1 MIRVASHVLALA
13 ATAAVIALPTGTA
26 AQDTLA
32 VEVEVEED
40 REEAEEENLF
50 RDFERLVRGAEV
62 SPGFFDLYTKAGRL
76 YLAVPADRLGQEFL
90 MDTRVAQG
98 IGA

>member
-32 VEVEVEED
+32 VEVEED
-40 REEAEEENLF
+40 REEAEEERVVEAVL
-50 RDFERLVRGAEV
+50 DWMAWDWLVPRARAL
-62 SPGFFDLYTKAGRL
+62 SA
-76 YLAVPADRLGQEFL
+76 
-90 MDTRVAQG
+90 
-98 IGA
+98 